1 MIRYNKMLIPETI
14 EEVINPSYTAILAID
29 LQPDLAV
36 PKDPNDNLY
45 AKMLKKLRPF
55 LDVSRKYGVQI
66 VYTQAFNSPD
76 PHSAANWYMSMRV
89 RQQKDPRKV
98 IRKVIPGTKGA
109 EIIDSVRP
117 KNGDIVITKPRN
129 SAFFGTGL
137 DLMLRNLG
145 IKTVVLTGCQTDGC
159 VESTL
164 RDSLFCL
171 DYFTVVVS
179 DCVASFARENH
190 EAMMKV
196 FRLRCDVLSSDQI
209 IKVWGKQKA
218 GVQRHQT

>member
-1 MIRYNKMLIPETI
+1 MSIPTSIR
-14 EEVINPSYTAILAID
+14 EVIDPRYTAVLAID
-29 LQPDLAV
+29 LQPDLSV
-36 PKDPNDNLY
+36 PRDPKDNLY
-45 AKMLKKLRPF
+45 SAMLEKLKPF
-55 LDVSRKYGVQI
+55 LDQARKHRVRV

-89 RQQKDPRKV
+89 RGQKDPRKV
-98 IRKVIPGTKGA
+98 VRKAIPGTKGA
-109 EIIDSVRP
+109 EIFEEVKP
-117 KNGDIVITKPRN
+117 QKGDIVFSKPRN

-164 RDSLFCL
+164 RDALFCL

-196 FRLRCDVLSSDQI
+196 FRLRCDVLSSEEI
-209 IKVWGKQKA
+209 ARIWSRSKTK
-218 GVQRHQT
+218 RS

>member
-1 MIRYNKMLIPETI
+1 MIRYNNMLIPTSI
-14 EEVINPSYTAILAID
+14 EEVIEPKHSAVIAID
-29 LQPDLAV
+29 LQRDLTIPRNPDDNMYPDVVKKLAV
-36 PKDPNDNLY
+36 
-45 AKMLKKLRPF
+45 F
-55 LDVSRKYGVQI
+55 LDQARKYRTPI

-89 RQQKDPRKV
+89 RRQKDPRKV
-98 IRKVIPGTKGA
+98 IRKVVPGTRGA
-109 EIIDSVRP
+109 EILDEVKPRD
-117 KNGDIVITKPRN
+117 GDIVISKPRN

-137 DLMLRNLG
+137 DLMLRNTG
-145 IKTVVLTGCQTDGC
+145 VKTVILTGCQTDGC

-164 RDSLFCL
+164 RDGLFCL

-196 FRLRCDVLSSDQI
+196 FRLRCDVLSSEDI
-209 IKVWGKQKA
+209 VTIWSKKKKRA
-218 GVQRHQT
+218 